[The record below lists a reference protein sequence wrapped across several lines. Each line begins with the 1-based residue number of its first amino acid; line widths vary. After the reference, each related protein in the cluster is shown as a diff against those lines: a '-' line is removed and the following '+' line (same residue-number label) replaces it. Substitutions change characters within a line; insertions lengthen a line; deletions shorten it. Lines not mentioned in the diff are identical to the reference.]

1 MVEGK
6 ATCPT
11 CGTSNDVW
19 LDGEEPPLNHQD
31 PDMADME
38 RLFAEIR
45 AETQAERRTREYAI
59 SLYGELIQKGESN
72 D

>member
-1 MVEGK
+1 
-6 ATCPT
+6 
-11 CGTSNDVW
+11 
-19 LDGEEPPLNHQD
+19 
-31 PDMADME
+31 MADME